1 MGKEKTS
8 NLKECN
14 ICGEEKTKTSNAC
27 VKCGS
32 KRPIYKK
39 NWFIVLSII
48 FFITIFPLR
57 EEIVQSEVLSS
68 TTTTTEV
75 TIKENSNT
83 GNNINESKI
92 KKELIEEEYTLALEQ
107 ANSYS
112 DTLSMSKQGIYNQ
125 LISEHGGNFTK
136 EAAKYAIDNIQVNWN
151 NNALE
156 SAKSYQKTL
165 EMSLD
170 EIYDQ
175 LISQYGGQ
183 FTKKEAQYAV
193 DNL

>member
-1 MGKEKTS
+1 MGEEKTS

-14 ICGEEKTKTSNAC
+14 ICGKGKAKNSNTC
-27 VKCGS
+27 VRCGAKKPVY
-32 KRPIYKK
+32 KRS
-39 NWFIVLSII
+39 WFIVLSII
-48 FFITIFPLR
+48 FFIALFPFR

-75 TIKENSNT
+75 TTKE
-83 GNNINESKI
+83 NNINESKI
-92 KKELIEEEYTLALEQ
+92 ENELVEEEYTLALEQ
-107 ANSYS
+107 ANLYS
-112 DTLSMSKQGIYNQ
+112 DTFSMSKQGIYNQ
-125 LISEHGGNFTK
+125 LISEHGGNFT
-136 EAAKYAIDNIQVNWN
+136 EEVAKYAIDNIQVNWN

-156 SAKSYQKTL
+156 SAKSYKKTL

-183 FTKKEAQYAV
+183 FTKEEAQYAV
-193 DNL
+193 ENL